1 MNDMRS
7 KIGLIFCLL
16 LSVAAQAQIGIGLGS
31 DPEPSVSYSNPKEYE
46 LAEIG
51 ISGTEF
57 LDNNALISLSGLK
70 IGDRIEIPGDEITNA
85 LKKLYAQGIIEDV
98 RIFLTKVEDGK
109 AYLNLQVKERPRM
122 RTVQFQGINKTQQG
136 ELSDLIDP
144 IRGKVV
150 TPALIKNTELG
161 IRNHF
166 VEKGYLNTEVKIE
179 QKQDTVLRNS
189 VSLLV
194 EVDRKSKVRINKIY
208 VKGNEN
214 IQDSKLKKKMKSTNE
229 HIRFNLLEDWAKRLF
244 NLSPKT
250 LKQMAD
256 SSHEVSNQR
265 VKQYINDHV
274 KLNFFNSSKFVQ
286 SEYEADKDNLVSHY
300 NTKGY
305 RDANIKSDS
314 VYKYDESNVDVMV
327 EVDEGK
333 KYYFREID
341 WVGNYVYDDATLT
354 AVLGIQKGDAYDM
367 EKVNERLNFNP
378 NGPDVSSLYM
388 DDGYLFF
395 SVNPVEV
402 RIEGDS
408 IDVEMRV
415 FEGAQ
420 ATISKVI
427 IKGNDR
433 TSDHVIRREIR
444 TLPGQKFNRSL
455 LIRTQRELSQMG
467 YFDPEQIGL
476 NPVPNPAE
484 GTVDIEYTLVEKPS
498 DQIELSGGWGG
509 NFGFVGTVGLIF
521 NNFSLRNIPH
531 MENWRPLPVGDG
543 QRLALRIQANGKQ
556 FQNYSLTF
564 SEPWLGGKKPNSL
577 TVSLSRAIQRNVNI
591 FTSETFGE
599 LKLTS
604 ATVGLGRRIKWPDDF
619 FTLTNSLRFQKYE
632 LTDFS
637 ISRLG
642 FATGDANSIVFNT
655 TLARNSIDNPMFP
668 REGSS
673 LSLSLDLTPPY
684 SNWRD
689 IDYENALPEVKF
701 KWVEYH
707 KVMFDASFFT
717 RVMGDLIVNARAHL
731 GFLGAYNPNVTGI
744 APFERFF
751 LGGDGLGNQ
760 NFGIIGTDQIGLRGY
775 ENQALTPPRYDIDGR
790 LLGDGEVD
798 GGVAFTKYVVE
809 LRYPVSLNP
818 SATIYVLGFM
828 EAGNNFYTYN
838 DYDPFSLFRSAGLG
852 ARIFMPAFGLIG
864 VDWAYGFDTVPGQLE
879 RSGAQFH
886 FSIGQPIR

>member
-1 MNDMRS
+1 MRS

-214 IQDSKLKKKMKSTNE
+214 IQESKLKKKMKSTNE

-286 SEYEADKDNLVSHY
+286 SEYETDKDNLVSHY

-314 VYKYDESNVDVMV
+314 VYKYDENNVDVMV

-604 ATVGLGRRIKWPDDF
+604 ATVGLGRRVKWPDDF

-731 GFLGAYNPNVTGI
+731 GFLGAYNPDVTGI

>member
-1 MNDMRS
+1 M
-7 KIGLIFCLL
+7 IFISM
-16 LSVAAQAQIGIGLGS
+16 LSLVAEAQIGIKLGDD
-31 DPEPSVSYSNPKEYE
+31 DPKPTVNYSNPVEYE
-46 LAEIG
+46 IAEIS

-70 IGDRIEIPGDEITNA
+70 IGDRLKVPGDEITSA
-85 LKKLYAQGIIEDV
+85 LKKLYAQGIIED
-98 RIFLTKVEDGK
+98 IKIYLSKVEDGK
-109 AYLNLQVKERPRM
+109 AHLNVQVKERPRL
-122 RTVQFQGINKTQQG
+122 RTVKFSGINKSQEG

-150 TPALIKNTELG
+150 TDALVKNTELG
-161 IRNHF
+161 VRNHF
-166 VEKGYLNTEVKIE
+166 VDKGFLNTVVNIE
-179 QKQDTVLRNS
+179 QQKDTILRNS

-194 EVDRKSKVRINKIY
+194 EVDKKSKVRINKIY
-208 VKGNEN
+208 VDGNESISDN
-214 IQDSKLKKKMKSTNE
+214 KLKQKLKSTNE
-229 HIRFNLLEDWAKRLF
+229 HIRFNILEDLAKRLF
-244 NLSPKT
+244 AVSPKT

-256 SSHEVSNQR
+256 SSHEVSNSQ

-274 KLNFFNSSKFVQ
+274 KLNFFKSSKFVR
-286 SEYEADKDNLVSHY
+286 SEYEVDKESLVQHY
-300 NTKGY
+300 NSRGY
-305 RDANIKSDS
+305 RDAKVERDS
-314 VYKYDESNVDVMV
+314 VYRYDDDNVDVML

-333 KYYFREID
+333 KYFFREID
-341 WVGNYVYDDATLT
+341 WVGNYVYDDATLS
-354 AVLGIQKGDAYDM
+354 AILGIKRGDAYDL
-367 EKVNERLNFNP
+367 EKLNERLNFNP
-378 NGPDVSSLYM
+378 NGADVSSLYM

-395 SVNPVEV
+395 SCNPVEV
-402 RIEGDS
+402 RIDGDS

-415 FEGAQ
+415 YEGAQ

-476 NPVPNPAE
+476 NPIPNPAE

-577 TVSLSRAIQRNVNI
+577 SVSLSQAIQRNVNI

-599 LKLTS
+599 LKLS
-604 ATVGLGRRIKWPDDF
+604 SVTVGLGRRVTWPDDF

-642 FATGDANSIVFNT
+642 FSTGDANSVVFNT
-655 TLARNSIDNPMFP
+655 TIARNSIDNPMYP
-668 REGSS
+668 REGAS

-689 IDYENALPEVKF
+689 IDYENATNEEKY

-717 RVMGDLIVNARAHL
+717 RMIGDLVINARAHL
-731 GFLGAYNPNVTGI
+731 GFLGAYNPDVTGI

-775 ENQALTPPRYDIDGR
+775 ENQALTPPRYDIQGR
-790 LLGDGEVD
+790 LLGDNEVD
-798 GGVAFTKYVVE
+798 GGVAFTKYVME
-809 LRYPVSLNP
+809 LRYPISLNP

-838 DYDPFSLFRSAGLG
+838 DYDPFNVFRSAGFG

-864 VDWAYGFDTVPGQLE
+864 IDWAYGFDTVPGQLE

>member
-1 MNDMRS
+1 MV
-7 KIGLIFCLL
+7 CLSMV
-16 LSVAAQAQIGIGLGS
+16 SVVAKAQIGINLGREQS
-31 DPEPSVSYSNPKEYE
+31 PTVSYSNPVEYE
-46 LAEIG
+46 IAEIS

-57 LDNNALISLSGLK
+57 LDNNALLSLSGLK
-70 IGDRIEIPGDEITNA
+70 TGDRIKIPGDEITNG
-85 LKKLYAQGIIEDV
+85 LKKLYGQGIIEDV
-98 RIFLTKVEDGK
+98 KIYLQKVEDGK
-109 AYLNLQVKERPRM
+109 AYLNLEVKERPRL
-122 RTVQFQGINKTQQG
+122 RSVTFSGINKTQEG

-150 TPALIKNTELG
+150 TDALIKNTERG

-166 VEKGYLNTEVKIE
+166 VEKGYLNTEVGIE
-179 QKQDTVLRNS
+179 QKKDTVLRNS
-189 VSLLV
+189 VSLFI
-194 EVDRKSKVRINKIY
+194 EVDKNSKVRINKIY
-208 VKGNEN
+208 ISGNEN
-214 IQDSKLKKKMKSTNE
+214 ITDSKLKGKMKSTNE
-229 HIRFNLLEDWAKRLF
+229 HIRFNILEDWAKRLF
-244 NLSPKT
+244 SASPKT

-256 SSHEVSNQR
+256 SSHEVSNQQ

-274 KLNFFNSSKFVQ
+274 KLNFFKSSKFVQ
-286 SEYEADKDNLVSHY
+286 SEYDEDKESLVKHY
-300 NTKGY
+300 NSRGY
-305 RDANIKSDS
+305 RDASVLSDS
-314 VYKYDESNVDVMV
+314 VYRYDRDNVDVMLAL
-327 EVDEGK
+327 EEGK

-341 WVGNYVYDDATLT
+341 WVGNYVYEDATLS
-354 AVLGIQKGDAYDM
+354 AVLGIKKGDAYDM
-367 EKVNERLNFNP
+367 EKVQERLNFNP
-378 NGPDVSSLYM
+378 NGADVSSLYM

-395 SVNPVEV
+395 NVDPVEV

-408 IDVEMRV
+408 IDLEMRV

-476 NPVPNPAE
+476 NPIPNPAE

-531 MENWRPLPVGDG
+531 LENWRPLPVGDG

-577 TVSLSRAIQRNVNI
+577 TVSLSQAIQRNVNI
-591 FTSETFGE
+591 FTSETFGK
-599 LKLTS
+599 LKLS
-604 ATVGLGRRIKWPDDF
+604 SITVGLGRRVSWPDDY
-619 FTLTNSLRFQKYE
+619 FTLSNSLRYQKYE

-655 TLARNSIDNPMFP
+655 TLARSSIDNPMYP
-668 REGSS
+668 REGSA
-673 LSLSLDLTPPY
+673 LSISLDLTPPY
-684 SNWRD
+684 SNWRK
-689 IDYENALPEVKF
+689 IDYENDPNEVIY

-717 RVMGDLIVNARAHL
+717 RVAGDLVLNARAHL
-731 GFLGAYNPNVTGI
+731 GFLGAYNPLTTGI
-744 APFERFF
+744 APFERYF

-760 NFGIIGTDQIGLRGY
+760 SFGIIGTDQIGLRGY
-775 ENQALTPPRYDIDGR
+775 ENQALTPPRFDIDGR
-790 LLGDGEVD
+790 LLGDNEVD
-798 GGVAFTKYVVE
+798 GGVAFTKYVME
-809 LRYPVSLNP
+809 LRYPISLNP
-818 SATIYVLGFM
+818 SATIYVLGFA
-828 EAGNNFYTYN
+828 EAGNNFYTY
-838 DYDPFSLFRSAGLG
+838 DEYDPFNVYRAAGVG

-864 VDWAYGFDTVPGQLE
+864 IDWAYGFDTVPGQLD

>member
-1 MNDMRS
+1 MRL
-7 KIGLIFCLL
+7 KLL
-16 LSVAAQAQIGIGLGS
+16 VLCLSVLSFAANAQIGINLGD
-31 DPEPSVSYSNPKEYE
+31 DPEPEVNYSNPVEYE
-46 LAEIG
+46 VAEIE

-70 IGDRIEIPGDEITNA
+70 IGDRIKIPGDEITNA
-85 LKKLYAQGIIEDV
+85 LKKLYAQGIIED
-98 RIFLTKVEDGK
+98 IKIYLTKIEDGK
-109 AYLNLQVKERPRM
+109 AHLNLQVKERPRL
-122 RTVQFQGINKTQQG
+122 RTVQFSGINKTQQG
-136 ELSDLIDP
+136 ELDDLIDP
-144 IRGKVV
+144 VRGKVV
-150 TPALIKNTELG
+150 TDALVKNTEMG
-161 IRNHF
+161 IKSHF

-179 QKQDTVLRNS
+179 QKKDTILRNS
-189 VSLLV
+189 VSLLID
-194 EVDRKSKVRINKIY
+194 VDKKSKVKINKIY
-208 VKGNEN
+208 IEGNEN
-214 IQDSKLKKKMKSTNE
+214 IADSKLKQKMKSTNE
-229 HIRFNLLEDWAKRLF
+229 HIRFNLLEDWARRLF
-244 NLSPKT
+244 ALSPKT

-256 SSHEVSNQR
+256 SSHEVSNKQ

-274 KLNFFNSSKFVQ
+274 KLNFFNSSKFVR
-286 SEYEADKDNLVSHY
+286 SEYEVDKESLVSHY
-300 NTKGY
+300 NSKGF
-305 RDANIKSDS
+305 RDANVKSDS
-314 VYKYDESNVDVMV
+314 VYRFDDDNVDVMV
-327 EVDEGK
+327 EVEEGK
-333 KYYFREID
+333 KYYFRDID
-341 WVGNYVYDDATLT
+341 WVGNYIYDDATLS
-354 AVLGIQKGDAYDM
+354 AILGIKKGDPYDL
-367 EKVNERLNFNP
+367 EKLSERTNFNP

-395 SVNPVEV
+395 TVNPVEV

-415 FEGAQ
+415 YEGAQ

-476 NPVPNPAE
+476 NPIPNPVE

-577 TVSLSRAIQRNVNI
+577 TVSLSQAIQRNLNI
-591 FTSETFGE
+591 FTSETFGK
-599 LKLTS
+599 LKMS
-604 ATVGLGRRIKWPDDF
+604 SISVGLGRRISWPDDF
-619 FTLTNSLRFQKYE
+619 FTLTNSLRYQKYE

-642 FATGDANSIVFNT
+642 FATGDANSIIFNT
-655 TLARNSIDNPMFP
+655 TLARNSIDNPMYP

-673 LSLSLDLTPPY
+673 LSFSLDLTPPY
-684 SNWRD
+684 SNWRN
-689 IDYENALPEVKF
+689 IDYETAPNEVKY

-717 RVMGDLIVNARAHL
+717 RVIGDLVVNARAHL
-731 GFLGAYNPNVTGI
+731 GFLGAYNPNITGI

-760 NFGIIGTDQIGLRGY
+760 SFGIIGTDQIGLRGY
-775 ENQALTPPRYDIDGR
+775 ENQALTPPRYDIEGR
-790 LLGDGEVD
+790 LLGDDEPD
-798 GGVAFTKYVVE
+798 GGVAFTKYVME
-809 LRYPVSLNP
+809 LRYPISLNP
-818 SATIYVLGFM
+818 SATIYVLGFA
-828 EAGNNFYTYN
+828 EGGNNFYTYD
-838 DYDPFSLFRSAGLG
+838 DYDPFSLFRSIGIG

-864 VDWAYGFDTVPGQLE
+864 IDWAYGFDTVPGQLE

>member
-1 MNDMRS
+1 M
-7 KIGLIFCLL
+7 KAKVVVVLL
-16 LSVAAQAQIGIGLGS
+16 MLVSWVANAQIGVNLGS

-46 LAEIG
+46 LAEIAV
-51 ISGTEF
+51 SGTEF

-70 IGDRIEIPGDEITNA
+70 IGDRIEIPGDEITSA
-85 LKKLYAQGIIEDV
+85 LKKLYAQGIIED
-98 RIFLTKVEDGK
+98 IKIYLAKVEDGK
-109 AYLNLQVKERPRM
+109 AHLTLEVKERPRM
-122 RTVQFQGINKTQQG
+122 RTVQFSGINKSQQG

-150 TPALIKNTELG
+150 TEALIKNTELG
-161 IRNHF
+161 IKNHF
-166 VEKGYLNTEVKIE
+166 REKGYLNTEVKIE
-179 QKQDTVLRNS
+179 QVKDTVLRNS
-189 VSLLV
+189 VSLKV
-194 EVDRKSKVRINKIY
+194 DVDRKSKVRINKIHFE
-208 VKGNEN
+208 GNEN
-214 IQDSKLKKKMKSTNE
+214 IADNKLKKKMKSTNE
-229 HIRFNLLEDWAKRLF
+229 HIRFHLFEDWAKRLF

-256 SSHEVSNQR
+256 SSHEVSNQQ
-265 VKQYINDHV
+265 VKQYINDNV
-274 KLNFFNSSKFVQ
+274 KLNFFNSSKFVR
-286 SEYEADKDNLVSHY
+286 SEYETDKESLIQFY

-305 RDANIKSDS
+305 RDANVKTDS
-314 VYKYDESNVDVMV
+314 VYNFDENKVDVMV
-327 EVDEGK
+327 QVEEGK
-333 KYYFREID
+333 KYYFRNID
-341 WVGNYVYDDATLT
+341 WVGNYVYDDATLS

-367 EKVNERLNFNP
+367 EKINERLNFNL

-476 NPVPNPAE
+476 NPIPNPAE
-484 GTVDIEYTLVEKPS
+484 GTVDIEYSLVEKPS

-531 MENWRPLPVGDG
+531 IENWRPLPVGDG

-577 TVSLSRAIQRNVNI
+577 TVSLSQAIQRNVNI
-591 FTSETFGE
+591 FTSETFGK

-604 ATVGLGRRIKWPDDF
+604 ATVGLGRRVKWPDDF

-673 LSLSLDLTPPY
+673 ISLSLDLTPPY

-689 IDYENALPEVKF
+689 IDYETAPNEVKYE
-701 KWVEYH
+701 WVEYH

-717 RVMGDLIVNARAHL
+717 RVIGDLIINTRAHL
-731 GFLGAYNPNVTGI
+731 GFLGAYNGDRTGI

-760 NFGIIGTDQIGLRGY
+760 SFGIIGTDQIGLRGY

-790 LLGDGEVD
+790 LLGDNEVD

-818 SATIYVLGFM
+818 SATIYVLGFA

-838 DYDPFSLFRSAGLG
+838 DYDPFSVF
-852 ARIFMPAFGLIG
+852 
-864 VDWAYGFDTVPGQLE
+864 
-879 RSGAQFH
+879 
-886 FSIGQPIR
+886 

>member
-1 MNDMRS
+1 MRS
-7 KIGLIFCLL
+7 KIGVIFCLL

-31 DPEPSVSYSNPKEYE
+31 DPEPSVNYSNPKEYE

-98 RIFLTKVEDGK
+98 RIFFTKVEDGK

-286 SEYEADKDNLVSHY
+286 SEYETDKDNLVSHY

-305 RDANIKSDS
+305 RDANIKNDS
-314 VYKYDESNVDVMV
+314 VYKYDENNVDVMV

-354 AVLGIQKGDAYDM
+354 AVLGILKGDAYDM

-604 ATVGLGRRIKWPDDF
+604 ATVGLGRRVKWPDDF

-731 GFLGAYNPNVTGI
+731 GFLGAYNPDVTGI

>member
-1 MNDMRS
+1 MKRIIVLS
-7 KIGLIFCLL
+7 LLILWATL
-16 LSVAAQAQIGIGLGS
+16 AQAQIGVGVGS
-31 DPEPSVSYSNPKEYE
+31 DRNKPQVSYSSPQEYE
-46 LAEIG
+46 VGEIVV
-51 ISGTEF
+51 SGAEF
-57 LDNNALISLSGLK
+57 LDKNALISLTGLK
-70 IGDRIEIPGDEITNA
+70 LGDRIRIPGDDITNA
-85 LKKLYAQGIIEDV
+85 IKKLYAQGIIEDV
-98 RIFLTKVEDGK
+98 KVYLTKVEDGK
-109 AYLNLQVKERPRM
+109 AFLNVEVKERPRL
-122 RTVQFQGINKTQQG
+122 RDVQFTGINKTQQG
-136 ELSDLIDP
+136 EVSEIIDG

-150 TPALIKNTELG
+150 TEAMVKNTELG

-166 VEKGYLNTEVKIE
+166 MSKGYLNAEVDIS
-179 QKQDTVLRNS
+179 QAADSLLRNS
-189 VSLLV
+189 VNFLID
-194 EVDRKSKVRINKIY
+194 VDRNSKVRINKIY
-208 VKGNEN
+208 MEGNEN
-214 IQDSKLKKKMKSTNE
+214 FSDGKLKKKMKSTNE
-229 HIRFNLLEDWAKRLF
+229 HIRLSIFEDFANRLF
-244 NLSPKT
+244 SANPRTVKH
-250 LKQMAD
+250 MMD
-256 SSHEVSNQR
+256 SSQEVSSQQ
-265 VKQYINDHV
+265 VMEYINDHI
-274 KLNFFNSSKFVQ
+274 KLNFFNSSKFVRN
-286 SEYEADKDNLVSHY
+286 EYETDKESLVDFY

-305 RDANIKSDS
+305 RDAQVVRDT
-314 VYKYDESNVDVMV
+314 VYRFDDDNVDINIEV
-327 EVDEGK
+327 EEGK
-333 KYYFREID
+333 KYYFRAID
-341 WVGNYVYDDATLT
+341 WVGNYVYDDATLS
-354 AVLGIQKGDAYDM
+354 AVLGVQKGDAYDM
-367 EKVNERLNFNP
+367 EKINQRLNFNP
-378 NGPDVSSLYM
+378 NGPDISSLYM

-395 SVNPVEV
+395 SVTPVEV

-415 FEGAQ
+415 FEGTQ

-509 NFGFVGTVGLIF
+509 NFGFVGTVGLVF
-521 NNFSLRNIPH
+521 NNFSIRNIPH
-531 MENWRPLPVGDG
+531 IENWRPLPVGDG

-577 TVSLSRAIQRNVNI
+577 SISLSQAVQRNVNF
-591 FTSETFGE
+591 FTNETFGK
-599 LKLTS
+599 LKLSSVTL
-604 ATVGLGRRIKWPDDF
+604 GLGRRVRWPDDF
-619 FTLTNSLRFQKYE
+619 FTISNSISFQNYE
-632 LTDFS
+632 LEDFP

-642 FATGDANSIVFNT
+642 FSTGDANSFVFNT
-655 TLARNSIDNPMFP
+655 TVARNSIDNPMFP

-673 LSLSLDLTPPY
+673 LSLSVALTPPY
-684 SNWRD
+684 SVWRD
-689 IDYENALPEVKF
+689 IDYETASNAEKF

-717 RVMGDLIVNARAHL
+717 RIVGDLVINARAHL
-731 GFLGAYNPNVTGI
+731 GFLGSYTDKTGI

-775 ENQALTPPRYDIDGR
+775 ENQAITPPRYAIDGR
-790 LLGDGEVD
+790 GLSSDEVD
-798 GGVAFTKYVVE
+798 GGVAFTKFVME

-818 SATIYVLGFM
+818 SATIYVLGFA
-828 EAGNNFYTYN
+828 EGGNNFYDYD
-838 DYDPFSLFRSAGLG
+838 DYDPFKTFKSVGVG

-864 VDWAYGFDTVPGQLE
+864 VDWAYGFDIVPGQTE

>member
-1 MNDMRS
+1 M
-7 KIGLIFCLL
+7 KWEIAVVFCLIG
-16 LSVAAQAQIGIGLGS
+16 SATANAQIGLKLGG
-31 DPEPSVSYSNPKEYE
+31 DPKPTVSYSSPQEYE
-46 LAEIG
+46 LAEI
-51 ISGTEF
+51 IVSGTEF

-70 IGDRIEIPGDEITNA
+70 VGDRIKVPGDDITNA
-85 LKKLYAQGIIEDV
+85 LKKLYGQGIIED
-98 RIFLTKVEDGK
+98 IKIYLTKIEDGK
-109 AYLNLQVKERPRM
+109 AFLNLEVKERPRM
-122 RTVQFQGINKTQQG
+122 RSVHFSGISKSQQG

-150 TPALIKNTELG
+150 TDALVKNTELG
-161 IRNHF
+161 VRTHF
-166 VEKGYLNTEVKIE
+166 VEKGYLNTEVSIK
-179 QKQDTVLRNS
+179 QQQDTLLRNS
-189 VSLLV
+189 VSLLID
-194 EVDRKSKVRINKIY
+194 VDRKSKVKINKIY
-208 VKGNEN
+208 LTGNDN
-214 IQDSKLKKKMKSTNE
+214 IADPKLKKKMKSTNE

-244 NLSPKT
+244 ATSPRT

-256 SSHEVSNQR
+256 SSHEVSRQQ

-286 SEYEADKDNLVSHY
+286 SEYDVDKESLIQHY

-305 RDANIKSDS
+305 RDANVLSDS
-314 VYKYDESNVDVMV
+314 VYRFNDDNVDIVLDV
-327 EVDEGK
+327 QEGK

-341 WVGNYVYDDATLT
+341 WVGNYVYDDQTLT
-354 AVLGIQKGDAYDM
+354 AVLGIKRGDSYDM

-378 NGPDVSSLYM
+378 NGPDISSLYM

-415 FEGAQ
+415 FEGTQ

-427 IKGNDR
+427 IRGNDR

-476 NPVPNPAE
+476 NPIPNPAE

-521 NNFSLRNIPH
+521 NNFSIRNIPH

-556 FQNYSLTF
+556 FQNYSITF

-604 ATVGLGRRIKWPDDF
+604 ATVGLGRRVKWPDDF

-642 FATGDANSIVFNT
+642 FSTGDANSIVFNT

-673 LSLSLDLTPPY
+673 LSLSVDLTPPY

-689 IDYENALPEVKF
+689 IDYENAPNEVKF

-717 RVMGDLIVNARAHL
+717 RVIGDLVINARAHL
-731 GFLGAYNPNVTGI
+731 GFLGSYNEKTGI

-775 ENQALTPPRYDIDGR
+775 ENQAITPPRYSIDNRG
-790 LLGDGEVD
+790 LNSDEVD

-818 SATIYVLGFM
+818 SATIYVLGFA

-838 DYDPFSLFRSAGLG
+838 DYDPFNLFRSAGVG

-864 VDWAYGFDTVPGQLE
+864 IDWAYGFDTVPGQTE
-879 RSGAQFH
+879 PSGAQFH

>member
-1 MNDMRS
+1 
-7 KIGLIFCLL
+7 
-16 LSVAAQAQIGIGLGS
+16 
-31 DPEPSVSYSNPKEYE
+31 
-46 LAEIG
+46 
-51 ISGTEF
+51 
-57 LDNNALISLSGLK
+57 
-70 IGDRIEIPGDEITNA
+70 
-85 LKKLYAQGIIEDV
+85 
-98 RIFLTKVEDGK
+98 
-109 AYLNLQVKERPRM
+109 
-122 RTVQFQGINKTQQG
+122 
-136 ELSDLIDP
+136 
-144 IRGKVV
+144 
-150 TPALIKNTELG
+150 
-161 IRNHF
+161 
-166 VEKGYLNTEVKIE
+166 
-179 QKQDTVLRNS
+179 
-189 VSLLV
+189 
-194 EVDRKSKVRINKIY
+194 
-208 VKGNEN
+208 
-214 IQDSKLKKKMKSTNE
+214 
-229 HIRFNLLEDWAKRLF
+229 
-244 NLSPKT
+244 
-250 LKQMAD
+250 
-256 SSHEVSNQR
+256 
-265 VKQYINDHV
+265 
-274 KLNFFNSSKFVQ
+274 
-286 SEYEADKDNLVSHY
+286 
-300 NTKGY
+300 
-305 RDANIKSDS
+305 
-314 VYKYDESNVDVMV
+314 
-327 EVDEGK
+327 
-333 KYYFREID
+333 
-341 WVGNYVYDDATLT
+341 
-354 AVLGIQKGDAYDM
+354 M

-378 NGPDVSSLYM
+378 NGPDISSLYM

-415 FEGAQ
+415 FEGTQ

-427 IKGNDR
+427 IRGNDR

-476 NPVPNPAE
+476 NPIPNPAE

-521 NNFSLRNIPH
+521 NNFSIRNIPH

-556 FQNYSLTF
+556 FQNYSITF

-604 ATVGLGRRIKWPDDF
+604 ATVGLGRRVKWPDDF

-642 FATGDANSIVFNT
+642 FSTGDANSIVFNT

-673 LSLSLDLTPPY
+673 LSLSVDLTPPY

-689 IDYENALPEVKF
+689 IDYENAPNEVKF

-717 RVMGDLIVNARAHL
+717 RVIGDLVINARAHL
-731 GFLGAYNPNVTGI
+731 GFLGSYNEKTGI

-775 ENQALTPPRYDIDGR
+775 ENQAITPPRYSIDNRG
-790 LLGDGEVD
+790 LNSDEVD

-818 SATIYVLGFM
+818 SATIYVLGFA

-838 DYDPFSLFRSAGLG
+838 DYDPFNLFRSAGVG

-864 VDWAYGFDTVPGQLE
+864 IDWAYGFDTVPGQTE
-879 RSGAQFH
+879 PSGAQFH

>member
-1 MNDMRS
+1 M
-7 KIGLIFCLL
+7 KGKLILFLL
-16 LSVAAQAQIGIGLGS
+16 VITNWVSNAQIGVQLGN
-31 DPEPSVSYSNPKEYE
+31 DPGPSVSYSNPVEYE
-46 LAEIG
+46 LAEISV
-51 ISGTEF
+51 SGTEF

-70 IGDRIEIPGDEITNA
+70 IGDRIEVPGSDITNA
-85 LKKLYAQGIIEDV
+85 LKKLYGQGIIED
-98 RIFLTKVEDGK
+98 IKIYLSKVEDGK
-109 AYLNLQVKERPRM
+109 AYLNLEVKERPRM
-122 RTVQFQGINKTQQG
+122 RTVQFKGINKSQQG

-150 TPALIKNTELG
+150 TEALVKNTELG
-161 IRNHF
+161 IRTHF
-166 VEKGYLNTEVKIE
+166 VEKGYLNTEVTIE
-179 QKQDTVLRNS
+179 QVKDTVLRNS

-194 EVDRKSKVRINKIY
+194 NVDRKSKVKINKIY
-208 VKGNEN
+208 INGNDN
-214 IQDSKLKKKMKSTNE
+214 ITDSKLKKKMKSTNE
-229 HIRFNLLEDWAKRLF
+229 HIRFNLFEDWAKRLF

-256 SSHEVSNQR
+256 SSHEVSNQQ

-274 KLNFFNSSKFVQ
+274 KLNFFNSSKFVR
-286 SEYEADKDNLVSHY
+286 SEYEVDKESLVQHY

-305 RDANIKSDS
+305 RDANVKSDS
-314 VYKYDESNVDVMV
+314 VYRFDDDNVDVMV
-327 EVDEGK
+327 TVEEGK
-333 KYYFREID
+333 KYYFRNID
-341 WVGNYVYDDATLT
+341 WVGNYVYDDATLS
-354 AVLGIQKGDAYDM
+354 AVLGINKGDAYDM
-367 EKVNERLNFNP
+367 EKVNERLNFNMS
-378 NGPDVSSLYM
+378 GPDVSSLYM

-476 NPVPNPAE
+476 NPIPNPAD

-531 MENWRPLPVGDG
+531 LENWRPLPVGDG

-604 ATVGLGRRIKWPDDF
+604 ATVGLGRRVKWPDDF

-689 IDYENALPEVKF
+689 IDYENALPEVKY

-717 RVMGDLIVNARAHL
+717 RVIGDLIINTRAHL
-731 GFLGAYNPNVTGI
+731 GFLGAYNRDVTGI

-760 NFGIIGTDQIGLRGY
+760 SFGIIGTDQIGLRGY

-798 GGVAFTKYVVE
+798 GGVAFTKYVLE

-818 SATIYVLGFM
+818 SATIYVLGFA

-838 DYDPFSLFRSAGLG
+838 DYDPFSVFRSAGFG

-864 VDWAYGFDTVPGQLE
+864 VDWAYGFDTVPGQLD

>member
-1 MNDMRS
+1 MMLGVLAN
-7 KIGLIFCLL
+7 
-16 LSVAAQAQIGIGLGS
+16 AQIGVKLG
-31 DPEPSVSYSNPKEYE
+31 DEPQISVSYSNPQEYE
-46 LAEIG
+46 LAEIEV
-51 ISGTEF
+51 SGTEF

-70 IGDRIEIPGDEITNA
+70 IGDRISIPGDDITNG

-98 RIFLTKVEDGK
+98 KIFLTRVEDGK
-109 AYLNLQVKERPRM
+109 AYLNLEVKERPRL
-122 RTVQFQGINKTQQG
+122 RTVQFSGINKTQQG
-136 ELSDLIDP
+136 ELDDLIDP

-150 TPALIKNTELG
+150 TDALVKNTERG
-161 IRNHF
+161 VRRHF
-166 VEKGYLNTEVKIE
+166 VEKGFLNTEVTVE
-179 QKQDTVLRNS
+179 QQQDTILRNS
-189 VSLLV
+189 VSLLID
-194 EVDRKSKVRINKIY
+194 VDRKSKVHINKIY
-208 VKGNEN
+208 INGNEN
-214 IQDSKLKKKMKSTNE
+214 IADSKLKSKMKSTNE
-229 HIRFNLLEDWAKRLF
+229 HIRFNLLEDWARRLF
-244 NLSPKT
+244 ALSPST

-256 SSHEVSNQR
+256 SSHEVSNQQ

-274 KLNFFNSSKFVQ
+274 KLNFFNSSKFVR
-286 SEYEADKDNLVSHY
+286 SEYEVDKESLISHY
-300 NTKGY
+300 NTRGY
-305 RDANIKSDS
+305 RDANVQSDS
-314 VYKYDESNVDVMV
+314 VYRYDDENVDVVVNV
-327 EVDEGK
+327 EEGK
-333 KYYFREID
+333 RYYFRNVN
-341 WVGNYVYDDATLT
+341 WVGNYVYDDQTLS
-354 AVLGIQKGDAYDM
+354 AVLGIQKGDPYDM

-378 NGPDVSSLYM
+378 NGADVSSLYM

-395 SVNPVEV
+395 NVNPVEV
-402 RIEGDS
+402 RIDGDS

-415 FEGAQ
+415 YEGAQ

-476 NPVPNPAE
+476 NPIPNPAA

-531 MENWRPLPVGDG
+531 LENWRPLPVGDG

-577 TVSLSRAIQRNVNI
+577 TVSLSQAIQRNVNI
-591 FTSETFGE
+591 FTAETFGK

-604 ATVGLGRRIKWPDDF
+604 ATVGLGRRVRWPDDF
-619 FTLTNSLRFQKYE
+619 FTLSNSLRFQKYE

-655 TLARNSIDNPMFP
+655 TIARNSIDNPMFP

-673 LSLSLDLTPPY
+673 LSLSVDLTPPY

-689 IDYENALPEVKF
+689 IDYETAPNEVKY
-701 KWVEYH
+701 KWVEYN

-717 RVMGDLIVNARAHL
+717 RLAGDLVINARAHL
-731 GFLGAYNPNVTGI
+731 GFLGAYNPNTTGI

-760 NFGIIGTDQIGLRGY
+760 SFGIIGTDQIGLRGY

-790 LLGDGEVD
+790 LLGDNEVD

-818 SATIYVLGFM
+818 SATIYALTFA
-828 EAGNNFYTYN
+828 EAGNNFYTFD
-838 DYDPFSLFRSAGLG
+838 DYDPFSLFRSVGVG

-864 VDWAYGFDTVPGQLE
+864 IDWAYGFDTVPGQND